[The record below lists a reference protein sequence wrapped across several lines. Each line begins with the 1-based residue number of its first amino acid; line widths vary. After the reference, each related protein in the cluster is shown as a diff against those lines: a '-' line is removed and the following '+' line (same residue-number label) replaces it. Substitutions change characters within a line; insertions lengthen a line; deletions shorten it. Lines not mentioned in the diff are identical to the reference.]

1 MWILYRE
8 AVMMGVIDIKLPVW
22 YTVELGTGEVV
33 RSESLNHAFRGPYIR
48 ATCLTNQPSFI

>member
-1 MWILYRE
+1 
-8 AVMMGVIDIKLPVW
+8 MMGVIDIKLPVW